1 VKKGYRVLAKE
12 DTGRLAEALA
22 KDGQLLLPMV
32 ALIEDAK
39 LAVDE
44 LIDVLGRASI
54 EAVLLLSAQQVAGPK
69 HQGKKGGPVRWHG
82 AQVGTVP
89 LSQRKLRVTRPRLRG
104 DQGETP
110 IPAYLALNE
119 GGSALGERMLDTLLR
134 GVSTRNY
141 QRVIPEMAETVG
153 VSKSAVSRE
162 FVEASAEALAK
173 LVERRLDDREWL
185 VIYLD
190 GMVFGETHV
199 LAAVGV
205 DDEGNK
211 RVLGLVEG
219 ASENAASCVSLLE
232 NLVARGVDPGK
243 KHLFVIDG
251 SKALR
256 SAIDRVFG
264 QSSPV
269 QRCRL
274 HKVKNVCDKL
284 PEALKDQVKATLRA
298 AYRLD
303 AREGLARLK
312 KQAEWL
318 DGLGHPAAARS
329 LLEGLEETFTIN
341 RLELSPALRRGLAT
355 TNIIESPNGGV
366 RQRTGRVSRWRDGN
380 MVLRWAA
387 AAFLKTEDRYR
398 KLMGHKDL
406 WMLKEKLGREAALD
420 RDGRAA

>member
-1 VKKGYRVLAKE
+1 
-12 DTGRLAEALA
+12 
-22 KDGQLLLPMV
+22 
-32 ALIEDAK
+32 
-39 LAVDE
+39 
-44 LIDVLGRASI
+44 
-54 EAVLLLSAQQVAGPK
+54 
-69 HQGKKGGPVRWHG
+69 
-82 AQVGTVP
+82 
-89 LSQRKLRVTRPRLRG
+89 
-104 DQGETP
+104 
-110 IPAYLALNE
+110 
-119 GGSALGERMLDTLLR
+119 MLDTLLR

-162 FVEASAEALAK
+162 FVAASAEALER

-185 VIYLD
+185 IVYLD

-211 RVLGLVEG
+211 RVLGVVEG

-232 NLVARGVDPGK
+232 SLVARGVDPAQ

-256 SAIDRVFG
+256 AAIDRVFG

-303 AREGLARLK
+303 AKEGLARLK

-398 KLMGHKDL
+398 KLMVHKDL
-406 WMLKEKLGREAALD
+406 WMLKEKLGRAAALD